1 MASIFSAQSFLKE
14 SSIYSIQLDDKGT
27 YREES
32 FFMEGLD
39 FLTEMQKENVRYRA
53 DLYRA
58 VAESGTN
65 MVAVHEAFTDFFG
78 HIKDFIKK
86 VINFFKKLLAKFWV
100 RINSMFLCD
109 KYITKHKDELK
120 KFESKH
126 EFDFNGFEYT
136 FSDNIPSLSV
146 IESVKNA
153 VTTLADEATEEGK
166 SKTFKS
172 KKDIETAYKTFT
184 TEKCESSYLDKQ
196 RGSILGNERGI
207 GETEYKDE
215 LFKIFR
221 NNEEKKGKI
230 TANATLVNKCLYDFE
245 KYSEIKK
252 KTEHQRDEVEKA
264 YNLIEKGFDR
274 IHNAVFGKS
283 GKEVDVLD
291 IVDTAD
297 EDRTQLIDM
306 FAKEKAVEVQEIS
319 NLHVMA
325 FTAKLDALRDKYAQD
340 KAVMYA
346 AFKKILAKE
355 KMFAKE
361 SAELDEVLEHNDI
374 DAIIDTH
381 VRDAVPSED
390 DSDKKEPW
398 ANTDKDTSVADATD
412 SGNNGGECC
421 A

>member
-1 MASIFSAQSFLKE
+1 
-14 SSIYSIQLDDKGT
+14 
-27 YREES
+27 
-32 FFMEGLD
+32 
-39 FLTEMQKENVRYRA
+39 
-53 DLYRA
+53 
-58 VAESGTN
+58 
-65 MVAVHEAFTDFFG
+65 
-78 HIKDFIKK
+78 
-86 VINFFKKLLAKFWV
+86 
-100 RINSMFLCD
+100 
-109 KYITKHKDELK
+109 
-120 KFESKH
+120 
-126 EFDFNGFEYT
+126 
-136 FSDNIPSLSV
+136 
-146 IESVKNA
+146 
-153 VTTLADEATEEGK
+153 
-166 SKTFKS
+166 
-172 KKDIETAYKTFT
+172 
-184 TEKCESSYLDKQ
+184 
-196 RGSILGNERGI
+196 
-207 GETEYKDE
+207 
-215 LFKIFR
+215 
-221 NNEEKKGKI
+221 
-230 TANATLVNKCLYDFE
+230 
-245 KYSEIKK
+245 
-252 KTEHQRDEVEKA
+252 VEKA

-283 GKEVDVLD
+283 GKEVDDLD

-390 DSDKKEPW
+390 DYDKKEPW
-398 ANTDKDTSVADATD
+398 TNTDKDTSVADATD